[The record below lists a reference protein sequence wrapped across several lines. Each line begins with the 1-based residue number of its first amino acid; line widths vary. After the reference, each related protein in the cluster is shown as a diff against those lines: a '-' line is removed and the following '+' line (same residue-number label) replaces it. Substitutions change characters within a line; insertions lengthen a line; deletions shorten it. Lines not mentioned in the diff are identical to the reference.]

1 MNTKQTVFIVDD
13 DEGVR
18 DGLSLLLAT
27 VGQPCELYESAC
39 DFLDAYDPSRH
50 GCLVLDIRMP
60 RMPGLDLQRRLIDMK
75 ARLPIIFI
83 TGHGD
88 VPMAVEAMRRGAVD
102 FIRKPFREHDLLDRI
117 NEALNLDDD
126 IQKKQ
131 ASRQQ
136 LADKLEALSEREWQV
151 FERVAEGEMNKV
163 ISETREEMSQYAPR
177 YLTLKIHP
185 DKIRDVI
192 GKGGAVIRTITEE
205 TVATVDIENDGT
217 VRIAS
222 VEGASG
228 RVEQRARR
236 IGTPRITAVQLDDLD
251 LDRPGR
257 RAVAVR

>member
-1 MNTKQTVFIVDD
+1 MENEQTVFIVDD

-27 VGQPCELYESAC
+27 VGQPCELYKSAC

-60 RMPGLDLQRRLIDMK
+60 RMTGLDLQRRLIEMQ

-136 LADKLEALSEREWQV
+136 LADKLGALSERERQV
-151 FERVAEGEMNKV
+151 FSRVADGEMNKV
-163 ISETREEMSQYAPR
+163 IAADLGISERTVEVHRGQVMKK
-177 YLTLKIHP
+177 LGVKTLAQLVRVKIESELAA
-185 DKIRDVI
+185 
-192 GKGGAVIRTITEE
+192 AV
-205 TVATVDIENDGT
+205 
-217 VRIAS
+217 
-222 VEGASG
+222 
-228 RVEQRARR
+228 
-236 IGTPRITAVQLDDLD
+236 
-251 LDRPGR
+251 
-257 RAVAVR
+257 